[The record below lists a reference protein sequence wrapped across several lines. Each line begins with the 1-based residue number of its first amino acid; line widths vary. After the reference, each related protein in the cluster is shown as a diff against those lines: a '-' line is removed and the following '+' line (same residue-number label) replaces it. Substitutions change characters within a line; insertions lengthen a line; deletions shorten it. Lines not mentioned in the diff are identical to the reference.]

1 MPKYAVSTEV
11 SVERSRAE
19 IERVLDRYGARGF
32 AYAKEGSRAMI
43 GFRVL
48 DTDGRVLGVRM
59 YLPLPD
65 PADDQFA
72 LTPTGKA
79 RSREAAL
86 AGWEQ
91 ACRSR
96 WRALLLVVK
105 AKLEAV
111 DAGISTIERE
121 FLPDLIMPDGRTVLE
136 HIADQRPAL
145 EAGGAI
151 RLLPSGGA
159 DRRKGTR

>member
-1 MPKYAVSTEV
+1 MPRYATGTEV
-11 SVERSRAE
+11 PVERSRAE
-19 IERVLDRYGARGF
+19 IERVLDKYGARGF
-32 AYAKEGSRAMI
+32 AYAKEGARCMI

-65 PADDQFA
+65 PDDKIFRE
-72 LTPTGKA
+72 TSTGKP
-79 RSREAAL
+79 RSAESSRSA
-86 AGWEQ
+86 WEQ
-91 ACRSR
+91 ACRSA

-111 DAGISTIERE
+111 DSGISTIERE
-121 FLPDLIMPDGRTVLE
+121 FLADVILPDGRTILE

-145 EAGGAI
+145 EAGGSI
-151 RLLPSGGA
+151 RLLPSG
-159 DRRKGTR
+159 KGRG